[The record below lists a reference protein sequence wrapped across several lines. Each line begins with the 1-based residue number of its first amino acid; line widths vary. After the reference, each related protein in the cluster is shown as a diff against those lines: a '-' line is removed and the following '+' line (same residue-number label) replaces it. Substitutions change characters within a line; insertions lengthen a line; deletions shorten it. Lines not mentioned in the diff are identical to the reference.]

1 VQKYGAVGR
10 ENRQPQDVRLAKII
24 ARSIK
29 KKGLRRTGFWTDS
42 INETFKDFDVKMS
55 QALGI
60 DIRVNLE
67 NMVKEIKTKK

>member
-1 VQKYGAVGR
+1 
-10 ENRQPQDVRLAKII
+10 
-24 ARSIK
+24 
-29 KKGLRRTGFWTDS
+29 
-42 INETFKDFDVKMS
+42 MS